1 MQNYL
6 LLLVLGT
13 LLLLPPVYEY
23 HGPEAEV
30 IVLINQEREA
40 KGVPPLTICWE
51 ITRLAGYKSEEMKRH
66 RLFDHE
72 SIIYGDPAQIL
83 DTFFIPY
90 EVVGSNIAMGQETPS
105 CVVTAWGSSPGHMA
119 NLVNP
124 AFTKAGVGISW
135 DDYGIPYWTL
145 LLTD

>member
-1 MQNYL
+1 MKNFL
-6 LLLVLGT
+6 MVLVLGT
-13 LLLLPPVYEY
+13 LLCFAYEY
-23 HGPEAEV
+23 HGPEAE
-30 IVLINQEREA
+30 IISLINHEREA
-40 KGVPPLTICWE
+40 NDAPPLAISWE

-72 SIIYGDPAQIL
+72 SIVYGDPAQIL

-90 EVVGSNIAMGQETPS
+90 GIVGANIAMGQETPQ
-105 CVVTAWGSSPGHMA
+105 CVITAWLNSPGHKA

-124 AFTKAGVGISW
+124 AFAKAGVGISW

-145 LLTD
+145 LMTD